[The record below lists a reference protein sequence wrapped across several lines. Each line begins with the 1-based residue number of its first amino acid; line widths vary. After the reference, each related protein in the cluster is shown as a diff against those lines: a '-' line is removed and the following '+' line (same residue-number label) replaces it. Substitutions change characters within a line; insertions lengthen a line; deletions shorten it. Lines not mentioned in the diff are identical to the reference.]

1 MFTPLITHDS
11 DGTALAA
18 PVDAA
23 RRNGATYKTRTIDDL
38 RIKDDRLRA
47 AIEGTGH
54 LLFDGGMGT
63 MLQAAGMKA
72 GALPELLNFEEP
84 QVITDIQR
92 QYVEAGCDVI
102 TANTFGANAHKLDG
116 AATVADVFAAA
127 VACAREAGARYVAGD
142 IGPIGA
148 LLRPLGTLSFDE
160 AYDLF
165 AEEVRAGVAAG
176 VDLFIIETMTDLAEI
191 KAAVLACRENSDLP
205 VFATMTFEEDGRTF
219 LGTSPEV
226 AAITLDAIGAD
237 VLGIN
242 CSQGPAE
249 LRGLAARML
258 TVTNKPVMVQANA
271 GLPHVDDDGNTVF
284 DIQAPEYAEAVA
296 GMIEDGVSVVG
307 GCCGTTPAHMAA
319 LRTLIDNHTPSPR
332 RRKPSMSVTSAQT
345 VVDLPCDGHK
355 IAVIGERINPTG
367 KKKLQAALREGDT
380 GYVLNE
386 AFKQEEAGAHILD
399 VNVGLPGLDE
409 PAVLTKMVEAIQ
421 EVTGLPLQLDTS
433 NPEAMERALRRYNG
447 KPLINSVNGKEES
460 LNAILPLVK
469 KYGGGLVC
477 LALDDNGIPAT
488 AEGRVA
494 IAEKIIARAEALGIP
509 RRELLVDGLTMPV
522 SAGGDNAKVT
532 LATLA
537 GAKKLGVKTALGVSN
552 VSFGLPKRD
561 HLNQAF
567 FTMALY
573 QGLDGAIIN
582 PMSAAMMGAFKSYR
596 ALLGL
601 DDQCQEYMTYM
612 ENLKEAAP
620 APAKAAPAAAPAEGS
635 APAAPPKA
643 ENTLNYSVCKGLK
656 EAAATQAKELAE
668 GGREILDIINGEL
681 VPALDEVGKAFEK
694 GKLFLPQ
701 LLMSAE
707 AAKEAFQVLKE
718 YLPATESHGAPQIVL
733 ATVKG
738 DIHDI
743 GKNIVKVLLES
754 YRFRVLDLGKDVPPE
769 AIVEAV
775 RAQKIPLVGLSA
787 LMTTTAPYMKETIQ
801 ALHEAGLECK
811 VVVGG
816 AVITQ
821 DYADEIKA
829 DRYAADAMET
839 VHYAQEVLGG

>member
-1 MFTPLITHDS
+1 MKPLLQ
-11 DGTALAA
+11 AMKE
-18 PVDAA
+18 
-23 RRNGATYKTRTIDDL
+23 RRLYL
-38 RIKDDRLRA
+38 
-47 AIEGTGH
+47 
-54 LLFDGGMGT
+54 DGGMGS
-63 MLQAAGMKA
+63 MLQAAGLPEGLLPDVWGMQNPAAVQGVHRAYLEA
-72 GALPELLNFEEP
+72 GARL
-84 QVITDIQR
+84 IT
-92 QYVEAGCDVI
+92 
-102 TANTFGANAHKLDG
+102 TNTFGTSAPKLAPYG
-116 AATVADVFAAA
+116 VTVDEVMAAA
-127 VACAREAGARYVAGD
+127 VANVRQAMQQAGVEDAYVCAD
-142 IGPIGA
+142 LGPSGK
-148 LLRPLGTLSFDE
+148 LLRPYGDLDFEDAVT
-160 AYDLF
+160 LF
-165 AEEVRAGVAAG
+165 AETVRAAAKAG
-176 VDLFIIETMTDLAEI
+176 ADCILIETMSDLYEM
-191 KAAVLACRENSDLP
+191 KAAVLAAKENCDLP
-205 VFATMTFEEDGRTF
+205 ILASLIFDATGKLLTGGSPRAAVGLLEG
-219 LGTSPEV
+219 LGV
-226 AAITLDAIGAD
+226 D

-242 CSQGPAE
+242 CGLGPKEMAPTFE
-249 LRGLAARML
+249 ALWEDSSTPLL
-258 TVTNKPVMVQANA
+258 LQPNA
-271 GLPHVDDDGNTVF
+271 GLPHSVDGKAVYDVS
-284 DIQAPEYAEAVA
+284 PEEYAAEMLPLAPMA
-296 GMIEDGVSVVG
+296 TILG
-307 GCCGTTPAHMAA
+307 GCCGTTPAHIKA
-319 LRTLIDNHTPSPR
+319 LIDATKELPLPE
-332 RRKPSMSVTSAQT
+332 VTQKDTMFITSYCQA
-345 VVDLPCDGHK
+345 VALDGK
-355 IAVIGERINPTG
+355 DPVIIGERINPTG

-477 LALDDNGIPAT
+477 LALDDDGIPAT

-620 APAKAAPAAAPAEGS
+620 AKAAPAAAPAEGS

-743 GKNIVKVLLES
+743 GKNIVKMLLEN
-754 YRFRVLDLGKDVPPE
+754 YGYLVIDLGRDVDPPE
-769 AIVEAV
+769 ILRVV
-775 RAQKIPLVGLSA
+775 REQNVRLVGLSA
-787 LMTTTAPYMKETIQ
+787 LMTTTVKAMEETIEL
-801 ALHEAGLECK
+801 LHREVPDCS
-811 VVVGG
+811 VFVGG
-816 AVITQ
+816 AVLTPE
-821 DYADEIKA
+821 YAAQIHA
-829 DRYAADAMET
+829 DHYSKDAADSARYAEEYFASIG
-839 VHYAQEVLGG
+839 L

>member
-1 MFTPLITHDS
+1 MFTPLITHNS
-11 DGTALAA
+11 DGAALAA
-18 PVDAA
+18 PVNAA
-23 RRNGATYKTRTIDDL
+23 RCNGAVYKPRTIDDL

-84 QVITDIQR
+84 EVITDIQR

-165 AEEVRAGVAAG
+165 AEEVRAGVDAG

-258 TVTNKPVMVQANA
+258 TVTDKPVMVQANA
-271 GLPHVDDDGNTVF
+271 GLPRVDDDGNTVF

-296 GMIEDGVSVVG
+296 GMIADGVSVVG

-332 RRKPSMSVTSAQT
+332 RRKPSMSATSAQT

-367 KKKLQAALREGDT
+367 KKRLKQAILEQDFDYILSQG
-380 GYVLNE
+380 LS
-386 AFKQEEAGAHILD
+386 QLEAGAQILD
-399 VNVGLPGLDE
+399 VNMGMPEVDE
-409 PAVLTKMVEAIQ
+409 SRM
-421 EVTGLPLQLDTS
+421 LPLVIQKLQGVLDAPLQIDSS
-433 NPEAMERALRRYNG
+433 NVKAIEQALRLYNG
-447 KPLINSVNGKEES
+447 KPIVNSVNGEEGS
-460 LNAILPLVK
+460 MNAILPLVK
-469 KYGGGLVC
+469 KYGAAVVALT
-477 LALDDNGIPAT
+477 LDDKGIPLL
-488 AEGRVA
+488 AEERFA
-494 IAEKIIARAEALGIP
+494 IAERIVAHAEQYGIP
-509 RRELLVDGLTMPV
+509 REDIYVDSVSYTHLT
-522 SAGGDNAKVT
+522 
-532 LATLA
+532 
-537 GAKKLGVKTALGVSN
+537 
-552 VSFGLPKRD
+552 LP
-561 HLNQAF
+561 
-567 FTMALY
+567 
-573 QGLDGAIIN
+573 
-582 PMSAAMMGAFKSYR
+582 
-596 ALLGL
+596 
-601 DDQCQEYMTYM
+601 
-612 ENLKEAAP
+612 
-620 APAKAAPAAAPAEGS
+620 
-635 APAAPPKA
+635 
-643 ENTLNYSVCKGLK
+643 
-656 EAAATQAKELAE
+656 
-668 GGREILDIINGEL
+668 
-681 VPALDEVGKAFEK
+681 
-694 GKLFLPQ
+694 
-701 LLMSAE
+701 
-707 AAKEAFQVLKE
+707 
-718 YLPATESHGAPQIVL
+718 
-733 ATVKG
+733 
-738 DIHDI
+738 
-743 GKNIVKVLLES
+743 
-754 YRFRVLDLGKDVPPE
+754 
-769 AIVEAV
+769 
-775 RAQKIPLVGLSA
+775 
-787 LMTTTAPYMKETIQ
+787 TI
-801 ALHEAGLECK
+801 A
-811 VVVGG
+811 
-816 AVITQ
+816 
-821 DYADEIKA
+821 
-829 DRYAADAMET
+829 
-839 VHYAQEVLGG
+839 

>member
-127 VACAREAGARYVAGD
+127 VACARAAGARYVAGD

-258 TVTNKPVMVQANA
+258 TVTDKPVMVQANA

-296 GMIEDGVSVVG
+296 GMIADGVSVVG

-332 RRKPSMSVTSAQT
+332 HRKPSMSVTSAQT

-447 KPLINSVNGKEES
+447 KPLVNSVNGKEES

-522 SAGGDNAKVT
+522 SAGGENAKVT

-801 ALHEAGLECK
+801 ALHEAGLDCK

-829 DRYAADAMET
+829 DHYAADAMET

>member
-72 GALPELLNFEEP
+72 GALPELLNFDEP

-127 VACAREAGARYVAGD
+127 VTCAREAGARYVAGD

-191 KAAVLACRENSDLP
+191 KAAVLACCENSDLP

-258 TVTNKPVMVQANA
+258 TVTDKPVMVQANA

-296 GMIEDGVSVVG
+296 GMIADGVSVVG

-460 LNAILPLVK
+460 LSAILPLVK

-801 ALHEAGLECK
+801 ALHEAGLDCK

-829 DRYAADAMET
+829 DHYAADAMET